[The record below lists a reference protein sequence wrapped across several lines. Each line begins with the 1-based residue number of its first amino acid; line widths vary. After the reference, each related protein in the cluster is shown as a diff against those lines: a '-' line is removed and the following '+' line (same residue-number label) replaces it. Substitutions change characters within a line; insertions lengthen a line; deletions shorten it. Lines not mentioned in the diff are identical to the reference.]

1 MHQIIRI
8 DVLNRIGP
16 VQPLQQ
22 IHAYDDATVGNEGR
36 VFELARL
43 ASRLMLTLSLCGSV
57 GTYLFSGLMQSAFL
71 AVTVMTIIASLGFSV
86 VLQRLKRS
94 QMILHRRAL
103 NETTTAQRQIEQ
115 LFALTDTLQSADTNE
130 HAAYVLQSASRRL
143 LPGCGG
149 ALYVFNNSR
158 DRLDLVHAW
167 DMPEGYVPTASLTPA
182 NCWALKR
189 GKDHLNDLDPT
200 GLSCSHYVG
209 DVASIE
215 VPMLARGSVFGLL
228 ILADRDGRGENVEN
242 ARRLARALADST
254 SLALSNIS
262 LREQL
267 RTQSLR
273 DPMTGLYNR
282 RYMED
287 ALERFAAMAQRR
299 KQSTAAVMIDLD
311 DFKKLNDE
319 HGHAKGDAVLKD
331 VAAQLVGA
339 VRSSDIV
346 CRYGGEELLVILP
359 ECSLQEAMDRAE
371 NMRTRISALS
381 DSHGCKISA
390 SFGVSSM
397 SETAVSATELLSTAD
412 NALYIAKSEGKNQ
425 VKSAHRTAK
434 GSRSPQLVSTM

>member
-1 MHQIIRI
+1 MEIFRQ
-8 DVLNRIGP
+8 VE
-16 VQPLQQ
+16 Q
-22 IHAYDDATVGNEGR
+22 HADATVGKEGR

-43 ASRLMLTLSLCGSV
+43 ASRTMLAVSLCCLV
-57 GTYLFSGLMQSAFL
+57 GTYLSAGFL
-71 AVTVMTIIASLGFSV
+71 QTVMMIGAGVSIITSLSISFLLES
-86 VLQRLKRS
+86 LKRK
-94 QMILHRRAL
+94 QMIQHRRLL
-103 NETTTAQRQIEQ
+103 NDTTTAQHQIEQ
-115 LFALTDTLQSADTNE
+115 LFALTDTLQSADSNE
-130 HAAYVLQSASRRL
+130 DAAQVLQSTSRRL

-158 DRLDLVHAW
+158 DRLDLIHQW
-167 DMPEGYVPTASLTPA
+167 DMPEGYVPTPSLTPL

-189 GKDHLNDLDPT
+189 GKDHVNDMDPT
-200 GLSCSHYVG
+200 ALCCSHYVG
-209 DVASIE
+209 DVSSIE

-228 ILADRDGRGENVEN
+228 ILTDRDGTGDNVEK
-242 ARRLARALADST
+242 ARRIARALADST

-287 ALERFAAMAQRR
+287 ALERFAAMAQR
-299 KQSTAAVMIDLD
+299 KEQSTAAVMIDLD
-311 DFKKLNDE
+311 NFKNLNDE
-319 HGHAKGDAVLKD
+319 QGHAKGDAVLKD

-359 ECSLQEAMDRAE
+359 ECSLQEAMERAE
-371 NMRTRISALS
+371 NMRARIASLS

-390 SFGVSSM
+390 SFGVSSIA
-397 SETAVSATELLSTAD
+397 ETAGSATELLSTAD
-412 NALYIAKSEGKNQ
+412 NALYLAKSEGKNQ
-425 VKSAHRTAK
+425 VKSAPRTAK
-434 GSRSPQLVSTM
+434 HTRRPQLVATM

>member
-1 MHQIIRI
+1 MQ
-8 DVLNRIGP
+8 L
-16 VQPLQQ
+16 LQQ

-36 VFELARL
+36 VFELVRF
-43 ASRLMLTLSLCGSV
+43 ASRVMLTVSLFGSL
-57 GTYLFSGLMQSAFL
+57 GTYFFDGLMQTVFL
-71 AVTVMTIIASLGFSV
+71 VATVMTIIASLGFSFM
-86 VLQRLKRS
+86 LQRLKRK
-94 QMILHRRAL
+94 QMILHRRLL
-103 NETTTAQRQIEQ
+103 NETSNAQRQIEQ

-158 DRLDLVHAW
+158 DRLDLIHAW
-167 DMPEGYVPTASLTPA
+167 DMPEGYVPTASLTPV

-189 GKDHLNDLDPT
+189 GKDHLNDMDPAA
-200 GLSCSHYVG
+200 LSCSHYVG
-209 DVASIE
+209 EVASIE
-215 VPMLARGSVFGLL
+215 VPMLARGAVFGLL
-228 ILADRDGRGENVEN
+228 ILADRHGKGDNVEN

-359 ECSLQEAMDRAE
+359 ECSLQEAVEPCRNHA
-371 NMRTRISALS
+371 R
-381 DSHGCKISA
+381 
-390 SFGVSSM
+390 
-397 SETAVSATELLSTAD
+397 
-412 NALYIAKSEGKNQ
+412 
-425 VKSAHRTAK
+425 AHRGAVRFAWLPNLRV
-434 GSRSPQLVSTM
+434 SRSVINCRNRRIGD